1 MSESISWSDWLDY
14 NSETINKTS
23 TKPGVFMMHAAMKIL
38 LIQGTEN
45 IRKDLESTLSN
56 HCTSQATR
64 FRYTI
69 SEQYQKIH
77 EELIQDYKNR
87 HEGKLPKCMQE

>member
-14 NSETINKTS
+14 NSETINKS
-23 TKPGVFMMHAAMKIL
+23 PTKPGVFMMHAAMKIL

-45 IRKDLESTLSN
+45 IRKELADTLSN
-56 HCTSQATR
+56 DCTAQATR

-69 SEQYQKIH
+69 SEQYQKIYQ
-77 EELIQDYKNR
+77 ELIQDYKNR
-87 HEGKLPKCMQE
+87 HEGKLPKCME